1 MRDRLTKIFKNAKY
15 EPDPGLA
22 FSVWRTI
29 ITREKRITRIKLWSL
44 SVILFVSTLGLIP
57 AFQMLLN
64 NLAHSGFYEYFSLIF
79 SDGGSMM
86 TYWKEF
92 SFSLVESLPTLS
104 IVLTLSVLFVCFLSL
119 RYLIKQ
125 IDQSVNVSRLLLS
138 A

>member
-1 MRDRLTKIFKNAKY
+1 MESKLTKILNRAKY
-15 EPDPGLA
+15 EPSPELA
-22 FSVWRTI
+22 FSIWQTI
-29 ITREKRITRIKLWSL
+29 IKRERRSTQLKLWSL
-44 SVILFVSTLGLIP
+44 SSVLFISTVGLIP
-57 AFQMLLN
+57 ALEMLLS